1 MFAALFGF
9 FGVLVGGILT
19 HLFAISNEW
28 RNRRMEAMVASVS
41 ACIRVLS
48 AYERVF
54 DIFQGGGAPPLTDD
68 RVVRALTER
77 NRALTEW
84 RVARARLQIVVSD
97 DERLKQAIGR
107 FDTVYREAVGWV
119 SAYLKKGEDF
129 RFSDFADVDHKIW
142 GEMRAARDEII
153 TRCQVRSRQ
162 DARWRERIRLAF
174 SNRLDDD
181 RIVITCF
188 VAPIS

>member
-48 AYERVF
+48 AHERIF
-54 DIFQGGGAPPLTDD
+54 DIFQGGGAPRLTDD
-68 RVVRALTER
+68 HVVRALMER
-77 NRALTEW
+77 NGALTEW
-84 RVARARLQIVVSD
+84 RVARARLQIIVSD

-107 FDTVYREAVGWV
+107 FNTAYGKADRWV
-119 SAYLKKGEDF
+119 SDYLKIGEDF
-129 RFSDFADVDHKIW
+129 CFSDVKDDDHKIW
-142 GEMRAARDEII
+142 KEMRAAREEII

-162 DARWRERIRLAF
+162 DAHWRERIRLAF
-174 SNRLDDD
+174 SNRLDD
-181 RIVITCF
+181 
-188 VAPIS
+188 A